1 MEISRRKVL
10 KMAAL
15 GGAACLGGYGLYRS
29 LSGGS
34 DPGMVLPSP
43 KPLQRMSGFQG
54 KPPNIVIIYADDMGY
69 GDLGCYGNRAIR
81 TPNLDRLAGE
91 GVRFTDFYSCNA
103 LCSPARYGLLT
114 GRYPQRA
121 GLDWPLWQERQPLG
135 RKATKLLGHIFGFM
149 GVSDMGN
156 ESDVDGIPGEELTLA
171 EALRTVGYRTGMV
184 GKWHLGDFPELP
196 QYHPLSHGFDEFF
209 GVPYSN
215 GQKPFPLYRGRE
227 RLVVD
232 LQGQAQAQLSGLY
245 AEEAIRF
252 MEGSKDR
259 PFFLYLAHT
268 FPHRPLFASE
278 EFRYKSGLGLY
289 GDVVE
294 ELDHHTGRVLDYLKG
309 NGLEDNTLVFF
320 TSDNGPWYYGS
331 SGGLRGG
338 KGQSF
343 EGGFRIPMIAR
354 WPGLIPPA
362 SVCNRP
368 AMITDLF
375 PTILPLAGIQP
386 PQDRIIDGR
395 DISGLLTGKGAEAPD
410 RALFFYHHETLEGVR
425 MGTYK
430 YYREINMYK
439 YPMPVN
445 KKWMKVASGKLGQFP
460 LLYDLETD
468 PTESYNLADNRP
480 DLVRKME
487 AVMNRWEASMGKNRA
502 GIAFSPA

>member
-1 MEISRRKVL
+1 MALSRRKVL

-15 GGAACLGGYGLYRS
+15 GGAACIGGYGLYRF
-29 LSGGS
+29 LSGG
-34 DPGMVLPSP
+34 PKPEMALPSP
-43 KPLQRMSGFQG
+43 SPLQPVSGFQG
-54 KPPNIVIIYADDMGY
+54 TPPNIVIIYADDMGY

-81 TPNLDRLAGE
+81 TPNLDRMAGE

-156 ESDVDGIPGEELTLA
+156 ESDVDGLPGTELTLA
-171 EALRTVGYRTGMV
+171 EALRTAGYRTGMV
-184 GKWHLGDFPELP
+184 GKWHLGDFPEIP
-196 QYHPLSHGFDEFF
+196 QYHPMNHGFDEFF

-215 GQKPFPLYRGRE
+215 GMTPFPLYRGKK
-227 RLVVD
+227 RLAED
-232 LQGQAQAQLSGLY
+232 LRGQAQAQLSGLY
-245 AEEAIRF
+245 AEESIRF

-278 EFRYKSGLGLY
+278 SFRHTSRLGLY

-294 ELDHHTGRVLDYLKG
+294 ELDHYTGRVLDYLRE
-309 NGLEDNTLVFF
+309 NGLEENTLVVF

-354 WPGLIPPA
+354 WPGRIPRA
-362 SVCNRP
+362 SVCARP

-375 PTILPLAGIQP
+375 PTLLPLAGVRL

-395 DISGLLTGKGAEAPD
+395 DISGLLTGKETETPD

-425 MGTYK
+425 VGKYK

-445 KKWMKVASGKLGQFP
+445 RKWTKVASGKLGKYP
-460 LLYDLETD
+460 LLYDLDAD
-468 PTESYNLADNRP
+468 PTESYNLADNMP
-480 DLVRKME
+480 DRVRKME
-487 AVMNRWEASMGKNRA
+487 AVMSRWEAALEKNRSGA
-502 GIAFSPA
+502 VSPI

>member
-1 MEISRRKVL
+1 MNMTRRKLL

-15 GGAACLGGYGLYRS
+15 GGVACAGGYGLYRS
-29 LSGGS
+29 MWNGS
-34 DPGMVLPSP
+34 NADMTLPPP
-43 KPLQRMSGFQG
+43 KALVPTSDAAG
-54 KPPNIVIIYADDMGY
+54 KRPNIVIIYADDMGF
-69 GDLGCYGNRAIR
+69 GDLGCYGNRAMK
-81 TPNLDRLAGE
+81 TPHLDRMASE
-91 GVRFTDFYSCNA
+91 GIRFTHFYSCNA

-135 RKATKLLGHIFGFM
+135 RKAAKLLGHVFGIL

-156 ESDVDGIPGEELTLA
+156 ESDVDGIPGNELTLA
-171 EALRTVGYRTGMV
+171 EALRGAGYRTGMV

-196 QYHPLSHGFDEFF
+196 QYHPLNHGFDSFF

-215 GQKPFPLYRGRE
+215 GQKPFPLFRGKE
-227 RLVVD
+227 CLEKD
-232 LQGQAQAQLSGLY
+232 LRGQAQARLSGLY
-245 AEEAIRF
+245 ADEAIRF
-252 MEGSKDR
+252 METSGPD

-278 EFRYKSGLGLY
+278 DFRGRSRLGLY

-294 ELDHHTGRVLDYLKG
+294 ELDHHTGRVLDHLKKS
-309 NGLEDNTLVFF
+309 GLEENTLVVF

-343 EGGFRIPMIAR
+343 EGGFRIPMIAK
-354 WPGLIPPA
+354 WPGRIEPGG
-362 SVCNRP
+362 VCRAP

-375 PTILPLAGIQP
+375 PTLLPIAGLRSP
-386 PQDRIIDGR
+386 SDRIIDGQ
-395 DISGLLTGKGAEAPD
+395 DIGGLLTGQGAAPPE
-410 RALFFYHHETLEGVR
+410 RPLFFYHHETLEGVR
-425 MGTYK
+425 LGRYK
-430 YYREINMYK
+430 YYREINLYK

-445 KKWMKVASGKLGQFP
+445 KKWIRAGSGKLGKFP

-468 PTESYNLADNRP
+468 PSESYNLADNMPER
-480 DLVRKME
+480 VRKME
-487 AVMNRWEASMGKNRA
+487 SVLNRWEAAMAENRS
-502 GIAFSPA
+502 GRLPFSA